1 MVNRQQKVTQ
11 GCWAN
16 LDTFA
21 SFKLNF
27 RHFKQNILDF
37 QSFGLD
43 PKIMQGIES
52 MHYNEPTPVQA
63 KVIPAILSG
72 KDVIASARTG
82 TGKTAAFL
90 LPVLHTILQTPPEDY
105 IKCLVI
111 VPTRELAIQ
120 IAQQVEGFSY
130 FAPVSS
136 LAIYGGSDG
145 AAFSA
150 EKKALTT
157 GSDIVICTP
166 GRLISHLNLG
176 YVNFSQLKSIVLDEA
191 DRMLD
196 MGFLGDILKILSHTP
211 LQTQR
216 LLFSATMPI
225 NIRTLAR
232 KILQKPL
239 EISIDLEMPQ
249 NKIMQEA
256 CILEENQKNSQI
268 LEIISTDSNL
278 QSVLIFCQTKLEVK
292 KLSQSLS
299 KKLDR
304 VGEIHSDLDQNA
316 REQVLNQFKSRQL
329 RVLVATDILSRGI
342 DVEDIDMV
350 MNYQVPRDLE
360 DYVHRIGRTAR
371 ASSTGRACTL
381 VTPLEKRRFAAIQKF
396 VGFEIKTTLLVA
408 DDKLSVT
415 KDNSQESQRNPK
427 KASNRSFDEK
437 KNFSR
442 GNKKRTSTVK
452 TTTKAK
458 FTNP

>member
-1 MVNRQQKVTQ
+1 LVNRQEQVTQ
-11 GCWAN
+11 GCWAI

-21 SFKLNF
+21 TFKLNF

-43 PKIMQGIES
+43 PKIIQGIES
-52 MHYNEPTPVQA
+52 MRYGEPTPVQA

-72 KDVIASARTG
+72 KDLIASARTG

-90 LPVLHTILQTPPEDY
+90 LPVLHTILQSPSEDY

-145 AAFSA
+145 AAFST

-216 LLFSATMPI
+216 LLLSATMPI
-225 NIRTLAR
+225 NIRSLAR

-249 NKIMQEA
+249 NKIIQEA
-256 CILEENQKNSQI
+256 YILEEYQKNSQI

-381 VTPLEKRRFAAIQKF
+381 VTPPEKRRFAAIQKF
-396 VGFEIKTTLLVA
+396 VGFEIKTTLLVS
-408 DDKLSVT
+408 DDNSPPT
-415 KDNSQESQRNPK
+415 KDNPKQSSKNKK
-427 KASNRSFDEK
+427 KAPFKPASERKDYQRETRK
-437 KNFSR
+437 KPAS
-442 GNKKRTSTVK
+442 GKPTP
-452 TTTKAK
+452 KAK
-458 FTNP
+458 LL